1 MGRLLVGI
9 ALWKMFLCILVI
21 VLLIWAATWM
31 MRNNRPG

>member
-21 VLLIWAATWM
+21 VLLIWAASCM
-31 MRNNRPG
+31 MRNYEPG